1 MNVPWKPIKS
11 APDRLIR
18 AYQGKEIQVGRT
30 ILGRLLSD
38 TRMRTVWPQ
47 LAKYVKD
54 DQQWLQVLRAIINA
68 KSMSDKVSKLRKT
81 RGDERDGYA
90 ELADK
95 FKTLAKKVEGGPLDV
110 LAYELLPQD
119 VLAALHVP
127 SFSQL
132 DALKRSNIAHQLLPC
147 WPSATEL
154 LRGLEALAMTLSIE
168 AMTKSRTD
176 ERSSGD
182 VAART
187 FVCHLRREFR
197 SMFDNAMLG
206 TLASIANATFDKVVD
221 EELSRSFVQSALKG
235 V

>member
-1 MNVPWKPIKS
+1 MTAPWRPLKS

-18 AYQGKEIQVGRT
+18 AYQNREIRNGRT

-54 DQQWLQVLRAIINA
+54 DQQWLQVWRAIINA
-68 KSMSDKVSKLRKT
+68 KSMSNKVSKLRKT

-95 FKTLAKKVEGGPLDV
+95 FKALAKKVEGGPLDV

-127 SFSQL
+127 NFHEMDVLQ
-132 DALKRSNIAHQLLPC
+132 RSDVANQLLPC
-147 WPSATEL
+147 WPTAPEL
-154 LRGLEALAMTLSIE
+154 LRGLEALAVKLSNE
-168 AMTKSRTD
+168 AMTKPRTD

-182 VAART
+182 VTART
-187 FVCHLRREFR
+187 FVKHLGGDFH
-197 SMFDNAMLG
+197 SMFGKKMLG
-206 TLASIANATFDKVVD
+206 TLAKIATVTLSRK
-221 EELSRSFVQSALKG
+221 EELSRSFVQNVLMG